1 MSMIWPP
8 HSVKIVSTPSF
19 FSARAT
25 RCPPEITSALR
36 DFCLSVSSA
45 VLAAGRLSM
54 TEDIALLPF
63 LRQRGGGGSEEPARC
78 HPGRYLRRGM
88 GKDYDRCP
96 ALAPLITVKN

>member
-1 MSMIWPP
+1 MSMMWPP

-45 VLAAGRLSM
+45 VPAVGRVSM
-54 TEDIALLPF
+54 TVDIALLCTKHG
-63 LRQRGGGGSEEPARC
+63 RGGSEQHVLCQPSRF
-78 HPGRYLRRGM
+78 PRRDVGQ
-88 GKDYDRCP
+88 DYDRSPCP
-96 ALAPLITVKN
+96 GPLITVKN